1 MSRNQLWLDACRNSS
16 VNLKSECGVV
26 LLDVEDLA
34 KDGIN
39 RLLALLVGHELSH
52 LKIFN
57 GMELQ
62 CEISLPEMAVAIC
75 TFSIDGSPPGIAVG
89 AGSSLYIYKN
99 FKPYYKYNVPHG
111 GPNYGEQAEIT
122 QLAALSRSTP
132 DVSCSSLLLVG
143 TGHNSLLIIDPQTF
157 NAISRIELPD
167 VPTSIKSSGYYDTEA
182 VILIGTPEAGV
193 FILRSD
199 QKPVQAK
206 PFLPPRSP
214 IVEIAFNG
222 TTVAIATSDHTIRY
236 YTLQGQELRKIA
248 VDTFILTITWIQSTN
263 QELCLLA
270 VSLANGQVHFYR
282 QGILVEQLHFKTY
295 IISMTFGRYGREDGT
310 LVMVSKD
317 GELFVK
323 ILNRGY
329 KMAQQTDLK
338 SNKSSVSICKKKA
351 LGPAKTKLF
360 VDQTMREKEDPAK
373 MYQLFQEGMCRLHL
387 RALRDWLNLSSS
399 TKADVEQFASIS
411 VPEESRCLHLVA
423 KLLGSGSRFMLHLL
437 LQNISDQVI
446 DSLTIMLQVN
456 DGKLVLERSSAKISL
471 MLPTAQHW
479 IKINV
484 KDPTN
489 QGGEV
494 SVIVR
499 KDMEPDCELTVWGS
513 IVCAA
518 KINISPT
525 I

>member
-39 RLLALLVGHELSH
+39 RLLALLVGYELSH

-57 GMELQ
+57 GTDLQ
-62 CEISLPEMAVAIC
+62 CEITLPEMAVAIC
-75 TFSIDGSPPGIAVG
+75 TFNIDGSPPGIAVG

-99 FKPYYKYNVPHG
+99 FKPYYKYNIPHG
-111 GPNYGEQAEIT
+111 GPNYTEQVEIT

-157 NAISRIELPD
+157 NAISRIELAD
-167 VPTSIKSSGYYDTEA
+167 VPTSIKSSGYYDMEA
-182 VILIGTPEAGV
+182 IILVGTPDAGV

-199 QKPVQAK
+199 QKPLQPK

-222 TTVAIATSDHTIRY
+222 TTIAIATSDYTIRY
-236 YTLQGQELRKIA
+236 YTLQGQELRKIV
-248 VDTFILTITWIQSTN
+248 VDTFILAIAWIQPTN
-263 QELCLLA
+263 QDLCLLA
-270 VSLANGQVHFYR
+270 VSLSNGQVHFYR
-282 QGILVEQLHFKTY
+282 QGILIEQLHFKTS
-295 IISMTFGRYGREDGT
+295 IVSMTFGRYGREDGT

-329 KMAQQTDLK
+329 KMAQQTDL
-338 SNKSSVSICKKKA
+338 NVSSKPSISICKRKA

-387 RALRDWLNLSSS
+387 RALREWLNFSSS
-399 TKADVEQFASIS
+399 AKADVEQLAP

-423 KLLGSGSRFMLHLL
+423 KLLGTGSRFMLHLL

-446 DSLTIMLQVN
+446 DSLTVMLQIT

-471 MLPTAQHW
+471 MLPAAQHW

-499 KDMEPDCELTVWGS
+499 KEAEPDFELTIWGS
-513 IVCAA
+513 IVCTA

>member
-1 MSRNQLWLDACRNSS
+1 MS
-16 VNLKSECGVV
+16 
-26 LLDVEDLA
+26 
-34 KDGIN
+34 
-39 RLLALLVGHELSH
+39 LS
-52 LKIFN
+52 
-57 GMELQ
+57 
-62 CEISLPEMAVAIC
+62 
-75 TFSIDGSPPGIAVG
+75 
-89 AGSSLYIYKN
+89 
-99 FKPYYKYNVPHG
+99 
-111 GPNYGEQAEIT
+111 
-122 QLAALSRSTP
+122 
-132 DVSCSSLLLVG
+132 
-143 TGHNSLLIIDPQTF
+143 
-157 NAISRIELPD
+157 
-167 VPTSIKSSGYYDTEA
+167 TE
-182 VILIGTPEAGV
+182 
-193 FILRSD
+193 
-199 QKPVQAK
+199 
-206 PFLPPRSP
+206 
-214 IVEIAFNG
+214 
-222 TTVAIATSDHTIRY
+222 
-236 YTLQGQELRKIA
+236 
-248 VDTFILTITWIQSTN
+248 
-263 QELCLLA
+263 
-270 VSLANGQVHFYR
+270 
-282 QGILVEQLHFKTY
+282 
-295 IISMTFGRYGREDGT
+295 
-310 LVMVSKD
+310 
-317 GELFVK
+317 
-323 ILNRGY
+323 
-329 KMAQQTDLK
+329 
-338 SNKSSVSICKKKA
+338 
-351 LGPAKTKLF
+351 
-360 VDQTMREKEDPAK
+360 

-399 TKADVEQFASIS
+399 TKADVEQFGCS